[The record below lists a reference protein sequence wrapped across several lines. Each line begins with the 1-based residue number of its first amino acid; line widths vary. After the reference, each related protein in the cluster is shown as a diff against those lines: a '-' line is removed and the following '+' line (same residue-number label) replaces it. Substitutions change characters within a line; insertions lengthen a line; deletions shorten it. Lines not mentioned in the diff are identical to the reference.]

1 MMKAVNVFKFN
12 PVSARRNIMS
22 EEIKKTSQT
31 ELSEQELDKVAGG
44 GKTYDQKTNDK
55 GDRVSAPSPKAMPPT
70 KAGA

>member
-1 MMKAVNVFKFN
+1 
-12 PVSARRNIMS
+12 MS